1 MASRGVLGNA
11 LAHVTAPGQ
20 SRGQLTLYRVICGI
34 ESRTCKSSPG
44 VTSLPRTAF
53 LANARDD
60 HPLCIT
66 STKIRVLPSSYFVQ
80 DSSAL
85 STDYSRSLSS
95 SSIAHRMLDA
105 PLPRVCPPTN
115 GDLVGPDL
123 LTACRTRCH
132 FSLILLNQPIPQG
145 ECRQGHVPLFADLL
159 EDD

>member
-11 LAHVTAPGQ
+11 LAHVTASGQ

-60 HPLCIT
+60 RPLCIT

-95 SSIAHRMLDA
+95 SSDCSSNVGRALTTRLPPHQRGPCRARSIDCMPN
-105 PLPRVCPPTN
+105 PLPFLSNP
-115 GDLVGPDL
+115 
-123 LTACRTRCH
+123 A
-132 FSLILLNQPIPQG
+132 
-145 ECRQGHVPLFADLL
+145 
-159 EDD
+159 

>member
-60 HPLCIT
+60 RPLCIT

-95 SSIAHRMLDA
+95 SSDCSSNIGRALTTRLPPHQRGPCRARSIDCMPN
-105 PLPRVCPPTN
+105 PLPFLSNP
-115 GDLVGPDL
+115 
-123 LTACRTRCH
+123 A
-132 FSLILLNQPIPQG
+132 
-145 ECRQGHVPLFADLL
+145 
-159 EDD
+159 